1 MKAMMMVESGMDRH
15 ISTSP
20 PSNGALAVEHL
31 HQRHHPEGNG
41 DAHHHALLVREEDA
55 TSAGGKA
62 AAARS
67 YRPFHRHSKQLPLHA
82 SSEAGQGRMLPA
94 ATSAT

>member
-31 HQRHHPEGNG
+31 HQRHHPEG
-41 DAHHHALLVREEDA
+41 ATETRTITPLLVREVA
-55 TSAGGKA
+55 TSAGGKG
-62 AAARS
+62 RS
-67 YRPFHRHSKQLPLHA
+67 GPIAEIPVRRIHER
-82 SSEAGQGRMLPA
+82 
-94 ATSAT
+94 